1 MRLIIPLTMRFR
13 QYRQHIKYY
22 WGDLTMEAKKAINVE
37 VGANIRAAREFAGY
51 TQEQLSELIGLT
63 PKTLS
68 AAERGLVGVSL
79 TTIRNICSAL
89 SISSDALI
97 FGVAQ
102 KGDVGELVERL
113 EQLSPAQFKLVKS
126 TVLNLL
132 TAFSMLPD
140 GYKAN

>member
-1 MRLIIPLTMRFR
+1 MRFR

-140 GYKAN
+140 DSKAN

>member
-1 MRLIIPLTMRFR
+1 
-13 QYRQHIKYY
+13 
-22 WGDLTMEAKKAINVE
+22 MEAKKAINVE

-102 KGDVGELVERL
+102 KGDVGELAERL
-113 EQLSPAQFKLVKS
+113 EQLSPAQLKLVKS

-132 TAFSMLPD
+132 TAFSMVPVD
-140 GYKAN
+140 SKGN